1 MSYTYIIKRTER
13 IIPNLL
19 CHLLLLFFNHFIFHH
34 LHFIFINN
42 KCHGIKNLISVA
54 YQFRTRLKKLNIPL
68 NQYLILCDACRIILT
83 IHTEFIIIDTKIS
96 HIHPFN
102 EVLLMEWNVSYCS
115 QSDVVEKCL
124 FGLIRDLYYSSTF
137 IHKRTRIEHVLHNKN
152 LVLLSSITIGQLLRL
167 SCFSFIVSLIFM
179 RDIFLMACVFVT
191 ITERRIR
198 GN

>member
-1 MSYTYIIKRTER
+1 
-13 IIPNLL
+13 
-19 CHLLLLFFNHFIFHH
+19 
-34 LHFIFINN
+34 
-42 KCHGIKNLISVA
+42 
-54 YQFRTRLKKLNIPL
+54 
-68 NQYLILCDACRIILT
+68 
-83 IHTEFIIIDTKIS
+83 
-96 HIHPFN
+96 
-102 EVLLMEWNVSYCS
+102 MEWNVSYCS

-167 SCFSFIVSLIFM
+167 SCSSFIVSLIFM

-198 GN
+198 GTWKDIEKEVSSHVKQIEDINIFAFISNLSWADINQYTSCSWIEKLVDSYFLSAIKYKIKIDHFTKIESSSWCVFV